1 MIELILA
8 SLCVSLVALNRTL
21 PREINSGKTNGWKSP
36 LNRCIAN
43 FFISEKIQLRIFS
56 IKLNY
61 FAKTIGVL
69 LKKNKKNKTWINY
82 GVKILSRIPRKKK
95 LQKAVSEYF
104 SFKLTFGARL
114 RCIHFTIYTFTF
126 FWYWNLSA
134 AAVVTG
140 AVAVAAAAEF
150 KTAIESSHLIF
161 SSIQLAKYQTYRQT
175 TLSTRRAR
183 EFDRNTT
190 PKRIEEREEKKRFVF
205 WIIEN
210 ESGHLRYN
218 LSIVLHPSDSV

>member
-1 MIELILA
+1 MVGKVHWIGA
-8 SLCVSLVALNRTL
+8 SPIFLFRKKFSYEYSQLN
-21 PREINSGKTNGWKSP
+21 
-36 LNRCIAN
+36 
-43 FFISEKIQLRIFS
+43 S
-56 IKLNY
+56 I
-61 FAKTIGVL
+61 IL
-69 LKKNKKNKTWINY
+69 LKQLECFWKKIK
-82 GVKILSRIPRKKK
+82 KIKPESITASKYCREFHEKKK